1 MIQYHNN
8 NNMSLFPKGIEDI
21 HTHDV
26 SRSESAV
33 VNISPSGVFPDVI
46 RWASVGIHPW
56 NASVT
61 DEETFLILEEMAS
74 DVRVVAIGEAG
85 LDRVRG
91 GLISDQEIVFRRQVD
106 ISENLRKP
114 MVLHVVRAFDRIL
127 HLRKKLNPS
136 QVWIIHGFRGN
147 PVLAGQLLDSGMDIS
162 LGEYFNR
169 DTAKVIP
176 AGRLYF
182 ETDESNLD
190 IKQIRAAVEAARNNT
205 II

>member
-74 DVRVVAIGEAG
+74 DV
-85 LDRVRG
+85 
-91 GLISDQEIVFRRQVD
+91 ISK
-106 ISENLRKP
+106 SNLRFCYDTT
-114 MVLHVVRAFDRIL
+114 RCYC
-127 HLRKKLNPS
+127 
-136 QVWIIHGFRGN
+136 
-147 PVLAGQLLDSGMDIS
+147 LLT
-162 LGEYFNR
+162 N
-169 DTAKVIP
+169 
-176 AGRLYF
+176 
-182 ETDESNLD
+182 
-190 IKQIRAAVEAARNNT
+190 AAP
-205 II
+205 